1 MLFTPIIAGKSD
13 DLTYSILSLLLKS
26 ILVILLTYISAK
38 YIVPKLMYAV
48 AKTKSKDLFLLTTIT
63 LCFAIAYLTSQAGLS
78 LALGAFIAGLI
89 ISESEYSHQSTSV
102 ILPFKELFTSF
113 FFVSVGMLLD
123 LSFFMNNI
131 TIITILL
138 FVTFI
143 LKSLI
148 AGIAVAV
155 LKYPPKVV
163 ILTGLSLFQV
173 GEFAFILSKVGI
185 SYQLLNETTNQYFL
199 SVSIISMII
208 TPFVI
213 LFSDKF
219 TSHFINVSKRIGMNN
234 IYKYNQ
240 LDTLE
245 NNIDDSYLNNHLV
258 IIGLGLNGNNLAK
271 VSKASG
277 IPHVVIES
285 NASIVKES
293 KLKGIPVI
301 YGDAIHPHILEIA
314 KMNHAQSVVIAIS
327 DIKATKLIIKEI
339 RDISET
345 VHIVVRTRYI
355 KEITELKAIGADEV
369 VPEEFETS
377 IQIFS
382 NVLQHFLITDSEI
395 QEIIQCVRED
405 NYEIFNSSNEIST
418 FKKISITN

>member
-1 MLFTPIIAGKSD
+1 
-13 DLTYSILSLLLKS
+13 
-26 ILVILLTYISAK
+26 
-38 YIVPKLMYAV
+38 
-48 AKTKSKDLFLLTTIT
+48 
-63 LCFAIAYLTSQAGLS
+63 
-78 LALGAFIAGLI
+78 
-89 ISESEYSHQSTSV
+89 
-102 ILPFKELFTSF
+102 
-113 FFVSVGMLLD
+113 
-123 LSFFMNNI
+123 
-131 TIITILL
+131 
-138 FVTFI
+138 

-155 LKYPPKVV
+155 LKYSPKVV

-219 TSHFINVSKRIGMNN
+219 TSHFIKVSKRIGMNN

-301 YGDAIHPHILEIA
+301 
-314 KMNHAQSVVIAIS
+314 S
-327 DIKATKLIIKEI
+327 
-339 RDISET
+339 
-345 VHIVVRTRYI
+345 RT
-355 KEITELKAIGADEV
+355 
-369 VPEEFETS
+369 
-377 IQIFS
+377 
-382 NVLQHFLITDSEI
+382 
-395 QEIIQCVRED
+395 
-405 NYEIFNSSNEIST
+405 
-418 FKKISITN
+418 